1 MGNID
6 AMRDAARG
14 AHVGGDRRKTRVGV
28 IYLLDQP
35 EFLQHELLQVGFG
48 NALLLPEPGYNV
60 FVKER
65 FVCRETRLL
74 HKPFLVRLP
83 TQGDVAECDYIV
95 LKTSC

>member
-1 MGNID
+1 MNSNEEVY
-6 AMRDAARG
+6 RDNQ
-14 AHVGGDRRKTRVGV
+14 TRV
-28 IYLLDQP
+28 
-35 EFLQHELLQVGFG
+35 EFLQHKLLQVGFG

-83 TQGDVAECDYIV
+83 IQGDVAECDYIV
-95 LKTSC
+95 LKLVASFR